1 MISKEYQQPCKYTYL
16 NLNDFNIRST
26 STSRWKA
33 EASLLSNF
41 SISSTVGSDGVT
53 GVEAFVESDE
63 LFLAE
68 DGVDCLSDM
77 VVADEKDLYL
87 PATYFSGVAVADTWS
102 QCIWICIAF
111 REDFRM
117 DT

>member
-1 MISKEYQQPCKYTYL
+1 MSKEYQQPYKHTYL
-16 NLNDFNIRST
+16 SLNDFNIRST

-41 SISSTVGSDGVT
+41 SISSTVGSEGVT

-77 VVADEKDLYL
+77 VVADEKDLL
-87 PATYFSGVAVADTWS
+87 PAKDYSGVAVADTWS
-102 QCIWICIAF
+102 QYIWICIAF
-111 REDFRM
+111 REDLRM